1 MKNVN
6 SLTNEKIISM
16 VKSKAPFGGFTVGLR
31 YRDYNLQTRLKNF
44 TNKSKKL
51 IPIRSSDGTAYF
63 YNPFYEICL
72 ELNSLTYRKVCNRFT
87 RKYPNPD
94 EWTLENLQAIIDKTE
109 PVLS

>member
-16 VKSKAPFGGFTVGLR
+16 VKSQAPFGGFAVGHR
-31 YRDYNLQTRLKNF
+31 YKDYALKERMKNF
-44 TNKSKKL
+44 TNKSKQL
-51 IPIRSSDGTAYF
+51 IPIYYPSGVVYF

-72 ELNSLTYRKVCNRFT
+72 ELNSLTYKKVCKRFT
-87 RKYPNPD
+87 NKFPNHK

-109 PVLS
+109 KVVQ